1 MKVGALVQYDM
12 IGSFETICTYVGLI
26 TRMYT
31 DEEKCRI
38 IGTVNLHRWDGEMM
52 FDVLI
57 NGREYVIS
65 SGVLRKV

>member
-1 MKVGALVQYDM
+1 
-12 IGSFETICTYVGLI
+12 
-26 TRMYT
+26 MYT